1 MSMNNV
7 WSTLEQVG
15 SSPESLFIQIND
27 IKHFCFALTGLTE
40 SEKLHCITTIGF
52 KINHAQRKG
61 FVTAQN
67 LEEQC

>member
-1 MSMNNV
+1 MEELVKLLEILLDDMNMNNV

-40 SEKLHCITTIGF
+40 SL
-52 KINHAQRKG
+52 
-61 FVTAQN
+61 V
-67 LEEQC
+67 